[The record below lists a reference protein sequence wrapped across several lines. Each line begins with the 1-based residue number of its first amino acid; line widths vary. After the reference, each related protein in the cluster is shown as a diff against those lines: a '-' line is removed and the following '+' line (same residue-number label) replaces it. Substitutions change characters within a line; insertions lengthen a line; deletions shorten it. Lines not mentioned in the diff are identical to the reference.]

1 MPIKLEN
8 YKERLIDK
16 TIELYLKTFK
26 AIQIVGPK
34 WCGKTWTSMHHGN
47 SIVRLTDI
55 EKRKLAILNPK
66 LILNENIPE
75 VIDEWQLVPELWDAI
90 NIIQADERGRI
101 SERIDVPLFDYDSF
115 HEAILNAFIHN
126 KWLTLNAPQ
135 ISIFTN
141 RIEILSHGGLTIDQ
155 DEEGFYSGSSIPVNE
170 VLASIFLQLRISERS
185 GRGVPKIVAAYGKDS
200 IKIEKNRIIVTIPFK
215 KIGVNGFEIVSNK
228 VSNKVT
234 NKTEKKILEL
244 MRDNPN
250 ITIQQIMV
258 KTALSEPGVKK
269 NLKKLKDKKII
280 KRIGSNKT
288 GYWDVVD
295 KS

>member
-1 MPIKLEN
+1 M
-8 YKERLIDK
+8 
-16 TIELYLKTFK
+16 
-26 AIQIVGPK
+26 
-34 WCGKTWTSMHHGN
+34 
-47 SIVRLTDI
+47 
-55 EKRKLAILNPK
+55 
-66 LILNENIPE
+66 LILKA
-75 VIDEWQLVPELWDAI
+75 VIYQ
-90 NIIQADERGRI
+90 
-101 SERIDVPLFDYDSF
+101 
-115 HEAILNAFIHN
+115 
-126 KWLTLNAPQ
+126 WLTLNAPQ

-185 GRGVPKIVAAYGKDS
+185 GRGVPRIVAAYGKDS
-200 IKIEKNRIIVTIPFK
+200 IKIEKNRITVTIPFK

-228 VSNKVT
+228 VSNK
-234 NKTEKKILEL
+234 TENKILEL

-258 KTALSEPGVKK
+258 KTTLSEPGVKK
-269 NLKKLKDKKII
+269 NLKQLKDKKII

-288 GYWDVVD
+288 GYWEVID

>member
-1 MPIKLEN
+1 M
-8 YKERLIDK
+8 
-16 TIELYLKTFK
+16 
-26 AIQIVGPK
+26 
-34 WCGKTWTSMHHGN
+34 
-47 SIVRLTDI
+47 
-55 EKRKLAILNPK
+55 
-66 LILNENIPE
+66 
-75 VIDEWQLVPELWDAI
+75 
-90 NIIQADERGRI
+90 
-101 SERIDVPLFDYDSF
+101 
-115 HEAILNAFIHN
+115 
-126 KWLTLNAPQ
+126 
-135 ISIFTN
+135 
-141 RIEILSHGGLTIDQ
+141 
-155 DEEGFYSGSSIPVNE
+155 
-170 VLASIFLQLRISERS
+170 
-185 GRGVPKIVAAYGKDS
+185 PKIVAAYGKDS
-200 IKIEKNRIIVTIPFK
+200 IKIEKNRITVTIPFK